1 MDGSRQ
7 FVNNGPASCAG
18 SSVVRVPPGAALRPG
33 RVKAETLRKSDYF
46 PTSFTRWFRRLMI
59 GAGLVAVL
67 AGAPQPDS
75 GSEMQLEA
83 AIHREI
89 VLGDLNGA
97 MDQYRALVSGTSV
110 SKPVSARALLHMG
123 QCLERMGRRIEAR
136 ASYLRVVNEYGDQP
150 PAAVAGERLANW
162 EIAVSGPRNIKF
174 EQGVPG
180 KVPPGWFVAVAL
192 PKDADYYAQLQR
204 EGCRSRSGCALVLLP
219 ANALS
224 PFSNL
229 MQAFNASAYR
239 GKTVRLRAWLR
250 LEAADPD
257 DRARMWLSVDRAGR
271 QTGFFDDMK
280 DRPVNSA
287 QWTRSEIIGKV
298 DEDATFINFGVVS
311 AGRGRVWVD
320 DVSFETVK

>member
-1 MDGSRQ
+1 M
-7 FVNNGPASCAG
+7 
-18 SSVVRVPPGAALRPG
+18 L
-33 RVKAETLRKSDYF
+33 L
-46 PTSFTRWFRRLMI
+46 
-59 GAGLVAVL
+59 
-67 AGAPQPDS
+67 GAPQREN

-97 MDQYRALVSGTSV
+97 MDRYRALVTDAGV
-110 SKPVSARALLHMG
+110 SKPVAARALFHLG
-123 QCLERMGRRIEAR
+123 QCLERLGRRSEAR
-136 ASYLRVVNEYGDQP
+136 ASYVRVVNEYGDQP
-150 PAAVAGERLANW
+150 PAVQAGERLANW

-174 EQGVPG
+174 EQGAPG
-180 KVPPGWFVAVAL
+180 RVPPGWFVAVAL

-204 EGCRSRSGCALVLLP
+204 EGCRSKSGCALVLLP

-229 MQAFNASAYR
+229 MQAFNAAAYR

-250 LEAADPD
+250 LEAADAD

-271 QTGFFDDMK
+271 QAGFFDDMK
-280 DRPVNSA
+280 DRPVRSA
-287 QWTRSEIIGKV
+287 EWTPCEIVSKV

-311 AGRGRVWVD
+311 VGRGRVWVD
-320 DVSFETVK
+320 DVSFETVNR